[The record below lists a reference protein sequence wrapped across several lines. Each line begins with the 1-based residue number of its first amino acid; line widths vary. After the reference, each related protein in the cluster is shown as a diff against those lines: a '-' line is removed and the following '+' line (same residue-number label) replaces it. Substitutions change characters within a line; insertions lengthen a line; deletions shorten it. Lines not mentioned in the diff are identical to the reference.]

1 MYSLG
6 VVFDPSDRDIVSHYL
21 PMLISGESM
30 SSLGDL
36 QYVIGFADIYSTKPS
51 VFFDVNNGN
60 GLPFLKS
67 NQRFIFTHRQR
78 ISKKNAN
85 GKRPRRILESHHY
98 DKKLGVGDSGGY
110 WRSSTAEKPIL
121 DEQRKEIGFVRT
133 LNFFEFEDAKK
144 SRKDATKTRW
154 LMHEYRLSGD
164 TFQEWVICK
173 IKDTSGSPH
182 DEYSDSIW
190 EKELFGKLLLPHSDE
205 NHHHQDEYQSQIQ
218 SSTVFNDGNLPSY
231 EVDQLLDDDPF
242 KEVDQ
247 LLEIND
253 DNQIQTQSFTV
264 FNNGNL
270 PRYEVDQLL
279 YAHEKEISKDD
290 DPFKE
295 VDQLLEINDDSQI
308 ADYPFKEMEQL
319 LGMNDN
325 DPIAD
330 VDEALATMNSYYLS
344 DLLD

>member
-1 MYSLG
+1 
-6 VVFDPSDRDIVSHYL
+6 
-21 PMLISGESM
+21 M

-51 VFFDVNNGN
+51 VFFDDNNGN

-78 ISKKNAN
+78 ISQKNAN

-98 DKKLGVGDSGGY
+98 DETLGVVDSGGY

-121 DEQRKEIGFVRT
+121 DEQQREIGFVRT
-133 LNFFEFEDAKK
+133 LNFLEFKDEKK

-154 LMHEYRLSGD
+154 LMHEYRLPGD
-164 TFQEWVICK
+164 RFQEWVICK
-173 IKDTSGSPH
+173 IKDTSRSPH
-182 DEYSDSIW
+182 DKYSDSIW
-190 EKELFGKLLLPHSDE
+190 MKKLFGKLLLPHSDK

-218 SSTVFNDGNLPSY
+218 PSTVFNNENLQSY
-231 EVDQLLDDDPF
+231 EVDQLLDDDLFTEVDQLLEIDDNRIQTQSSTIFKDGNLSSCEVDQLHEKKISKDDDPF

-253 DNQIQTQSFTV
+253 DNQI
-264 FNNGNL
+264 
-270 PRYEVDQLL
+270 
-279 YAHEKEISKDD
+279 
-290 DPFKE
+290 
-295 VDQLLEINDDSQI
+295 
-308 ADYPFKEMEQL
+308 ADCPFKEMEQL
-319 LGMNDN
+319 LRMNDN

-330 VDEALATMNSYYLS
+330 VDEALATMNFYYLS